1 MKSNMIL
8 SASGWRKVF
17 SITNDEQD
25 SSKNI
30 GPENQAISIFAALV
44 FSDYVKEVTNKQN
57 PTILCGM
64 DSRPTGSE
72 IADATIKTL
81 VANDIDVKFIGIT
94 AAPEIMAYSKNF
106 DGFIYI
112 SASHNPIGHNG
123 IKFGLNTGGVLNGTE
138 NAKLVQKFNA
148 LCDKE
153 DAIDYAMSIYNKANL
168 QTVEKIYNNSAC
180 EKQQAILYYKNFL
193 KETIT
198 ACNDTTKQDEIFS
211 IIKDTIKQKKLGVV
225 CDMNG
230 SARSISVDKD
240 FFAENLINFYAMNDI
255 PGKITHEIIPEAENL
270 VHCASYMETLQAQ
283 GNTDAILGYMPDCDG
298 DRGNIVY
305 WDEKQKKSVIL
316 KAQEVFSLS
325 VLAELS
331 YSSWLNKDN
340 KNFKPAIAVNCPTSM
355 RIEEIANAFNAKVFR
370 AEVGEANVVN
380 LAAEKRNEGFDVRI
394 FGEGSNGGTITYPS
408 AVRDPLNTIFA
419 IIKLLSIKNL
429 FKMWC
434 EKTNSTY
441 IENYSLTDILNT
453 LPKYTTTGV
462 SENRAILHINT
473 MDHSLLKSRFQKIFE
488 QEYSEKLKTI
498 NEKYD
503 ITSYKVVLTNGTNEV
518 TDETDFSKSQKGGLK
533 IIFYSENNG
542 AKIPEAFIWM
552 RGSGTEPVFRIMC
565 DVKGNRPEMEK
576 EFLQWETEMLLK
588 ADSIL

>member
-1 MKSNMIL
+1 
-8 SASGWRKVF
+8 
-17 SITNDEQD
+17 
-25 SSKNI
+25 
-30 GPENQAISIFAALV
+30 
-44 FSDYVKEVTNKQN
+44 
-57 PTILCGM
+57 
-64 DSRPTGSE
+64 
-72 IADATIKTL
+72 
-81 VANDIDVKFIGIT
+81 
-94 AAPEIMAYSKNF
+94 
-106 DGFIYI
+106 
-112 SASHNPIGHNG
+112 
-123 IKFGLNTGGVLNGTE
+123 
-138 NAKLVQKFNA
+138 
-148 LCDKE
+148 
-153 DAIDYAMSIYNKANL
+153 
-168 QTVEKIYNNSAC
+168 
-180 EKQQAILYYKNFL
+180 
-193 KETIT
+193 
-198 ACNDTTKQDEIFS
+198 
-211 IIKDTIKQKKLGVV
+211 
-225 CDMNG
+225 MNG

-255 PGKITHEIIPEAENL
+255 PGKIVHEIIPEAENL
-270 VHCASYMETLQAQ
+270 VHCASYMEKLQSQ

-340 KNFKPAIAVNCPTSM
+340 KDFKPAVAVNCPTSM

-380 LAAEKRNEGFDVRI
+380 LACEKRNQGFDVRI

-419 IIKLLSIKNL
+419 IIKLLSIKDL
-429 FKMWC
+429 FKIWC
-434 EKTNSTY
+434 AKTGSQY
-441 IENYSLTDILNT
+441 KDDFSLTDILNT

-462 SENRAILHINT
+462 SEKRAILKINT
-473 MDHSLLKSRFQKIFE
+473 IDHSLLKSRFQRVFE

-498 NEKYD
+498 NEKYG
-503 ITSYKVVLTNGTNEV
+503 ITSYRVALTNGTKELLDV
-518 TDETDFSKSQKGGLK
+518 TDFSKSGNGGLK
-533 IIFYSENNG
+533 IIFYSENNEI
-542 AKIPEAFIWM
+542 KTPEAFIWM

-576 EFLQWETEMLLK
+576 EFLQWETEMLQK